1 MEVLEEL
8 LIGKIYLLYCEYLQ
22 AQIFEDSTEEV
33 QKQGVECKKKSQDWI
48 SSASYKFHLTK
59 LNSCLTVQCMIL
71 GNTYLNFSTILK
83 ILPVP

>member
-33 QKQGVECKKKSQDWI
+33 QKQGVECKKKKSGLDI
-48 SSASYKFHLTK
+48 ICFL
-59 LNSCLTVQCMIL
+59 
-71 GNTYLNFSTILK
+71 
-83 ILPVP
+83 

>member
-33 QKQGVECKKKSQDWI
+33 QKQGVECKKKKVRIGYHLLPINSISQ
-48 SSASYKFHLTK
+48 
-59 LNSCLTVQCMIL
+59 N
-71 GNTYLNFSTILK
+71 
-83 ILPVP
+83 